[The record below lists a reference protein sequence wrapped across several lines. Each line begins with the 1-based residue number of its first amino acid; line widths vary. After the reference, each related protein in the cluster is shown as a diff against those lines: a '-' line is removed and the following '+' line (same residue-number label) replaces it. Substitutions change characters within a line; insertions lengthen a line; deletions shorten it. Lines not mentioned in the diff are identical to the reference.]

1 MRYLI
6 DINIWIYLL
15 AEKTEAVKAVKAASE
30 AEWCGFSSIS
40 KLELLGFPDLTPV
53 DEIKFRLI
61 LDEFNEVGITSDVIE
76 KAIDIRKKTKI
87 DVPDAIIAASCIIF
101 KANLLTRN
109 EDDFKKINEIK
120 IVNPFKH

>member
-6 DINIWIYLL
+6 DTNIWTYLL

-30 AEWCGFSSIS
+30 AEWCRFSSIS

-61 LDEFNEVGITSDVIE
+61 LE
-76 KAIDIRKKTKI
+76 
-87 DVPDAIIAASCIIF
+87 
-101 KANLLTRN
+101 
-109 EDDFKKINEIK
+109 
-120 IVNPFKH
+120 